1 MSNAIK
7 DKKTMEKQV
16 RKYLVA
22 KEILDDLLSKQY
34 SDEVWSELN
43 SCKEKV
49 SNLESVYFDFN
60 NNMVLKVQKKDIPIE
75 IESKSR
81 FNFLNEQSGKLLDF
95 LIRNPE
101 IRELDCRY
109 QFFFSTDY
117 QSKQKKYLAPKDA
130 KKLFVG
136 LISNTMSSLR
146 KGKVPIF
153 ECLHESKSNIWE
165 IQEGKLLYF
174 SNIQEANNYY
184 IQASTQFD
192 QKEYGCAFNNAKKAF
207 EKDKKNIDACFLL
220 IDILLFEGVDINRKT
235 LNSFQRRIYRIL
247 LDERER
253 YKYFI
258 AQVEIYKHESTEDAF
273 DEHMLVSEFI
283 EKLAQIRESVDKLE
297 SKIVKDSL
305 NIPGKKIFKLTVE
318 QELKS
323 LKDKILG
330 SAKINKNGLID
341 LLTAPIITE
350 ILKEIAISLF
360 GNRTGQ
366 QGLEETVKHF
376 RLTLASDYFEGN
388 FEIHD
393 ISIIYSK
400 TKKYIKEVLINHET
414 LMHKLRNISPKV
426 VPKEKNKSKNEI
438 IKSLKKT

>member
-153 ECLHESKSNIWE
+153 ECPHESKSNIWE

-235 LNSFQRRIYRIL
+235 LMGT
-247 LDERER
+247 D
-253 YKYFI
+253 
-258 AQVEIYKHESTEDAF
+258 
-273 DEHMLVSEFI
+273 
-283 EKLAQIRESVDKLE
+283 
-297 SKIVKDSL
+297 
-305 NIPGKKIFKLTVE
+305 
-318 QELKS
+318 
-323 LKDKILG
+323 
-330 SAKINKNGLID
+330 
-341 LLTAPIITE
+341 
-350 ILKEIAISLF
+350 
-360 GNRTGQ
+360 
-366 QGLEETVKHF
+366 
-376 RLTLASDYFEGN
+376 
-388 FEIHD
+388 HD
-393 ISIIYSK
+393 IF
-400 TKKYIKEVLINHET
+400 YIFHA
-414 LMHKLRNISPKV
+414 
-426 VPKEKNKSKNEI
+426 
-438 IKSLKKT
+438 